1 MNAAS
6 RAHATRYTLRASR
19 RMRRPAQF
27 KRTYAT
33 GKRFGNEFFTAN
45 AQPNDLTWPRLG
57 MSIAARI
64 LRRAVDRN
72 RVRRLIRESFRMHQQ
87 QLPSLDIIIG
97 ARSGA
102 AKADRAHLRAS
113 LDKLWRKIATSCAT

>member
-1 MNAAS
+1 VVVNAVS
-6 RAHATRYTLRASR
+6 LPASR
-19 RMRRPAQF
+19 RMRSPAEF
-27 KRTYAT
+27 KRAYAS
-33 GKRFGNEFFTAN
+33 GRRFADEFFTAT
-45 AQPNDLTWPRLG
+45 AQANDLTWARLG

-97 ARSGA
+97 ARAGA
-102 AKADRAHLRAS
+102 LKADRAHLRAS